1 MRTVRVVIVYSCLR
15 NQAVISHA
23 FHTTV
28 PQCDLMEFFDNKDNW
43 GVKKV
48 KVGKINF
55 ILSAYL
61 IVWQK

>member
-1 MRTVRVVIVYSCLR
+1 
-15 NQAVISHA
+15 
-23 FHTTV
+23 
-28 PQCDLMEFFDNKDNW
+28 MEFFDNKDNW